1 MYFVTFYDYV
11 YDYCKLQTLDYF
23 IIKVFHEAA
32 MEIEYFLGY
41 LFISF
46 VSFV

>member
-23 IIKVFHEAA
+23 IIIIKVFQED
-32 MEIEYFLGY
+32 GN
-41 LFISF
+41 
-46 VSFV
+46 